1 MTENKNTELDPLWDI
16 IGEGLRCAAELRNY
30 LSVDEP
36 KYLLFAGQALDDCR
50 GYILY
55 ITLDEVKKA
64 SIHLMRLRDLLD
76 EKDEKEEAPQQS
88 ADDSRLDRLL
98 NTSLLEEQQMR
109 VRRLLEALVTLVLF
123 SSTNEQPYYRHL
135 LLLEDLNQSLS
146 WNKDLETF
154 WGQRSTNV
162 DDHIRSQ
169 VQWIRQVEGDVDL
182 SSCWYLPEHERK
194 PIKEPQK
201 LRPGYIL
208 SGFHSRFKEALPLM
222 TDTERIVA
230 GYTYD
235 WVFGSSSEAIHY
247 RSNRRD
253 YRPPEDPMFNV
264 KRLGMLIYLIL
275 DRCYHI
281 LGKPDAPRF
290 KRIFESLE
298 RSNSSASLHAATVG
312 TGEVG
317 DYVLVHGDIAQIMGI
332 KNSDYGY
339 RSYKVHYVAQRPK
352 PNIPDDWF
360 PAPYIQ
366 VFYAKK
372 RFDEKWASYVKSG
385 DLPEDIRSVLES
397 VTEEELQL
405 YLQQSMKDLWNIAIR
420 SKITRQQQKDAE

>member
-1 MTENKNTELDPLWDI
+1 MENKNTERDPLWDI
-16 IGEGLRCAAELRNY
+16 PIGEGLRCAAELRNY

-50 GYILY
+50 GYVLY
-55 ITLDEVKKA
+55 IALDEVKKA
-64 SIHLMRLRDLLD
+64 SIHLMRLRELL
-76 EKDEKEEAPQQS
+76 DEKEEAAQQS
-88 ADDSRLDRLL
+88 ADDSRLFRLV

-123 SSTNEQPYYRHL
+123 SSTDEQPYYRHL
-135 LLLEDLNQSLS
+135 LLLEDLEQSLS
-146 WNKDLETF
+146 ENNDLEIF

-162 DDHIRSQ
+162 DDHIRRQ
-169 VQWIRQVEGDVDL
+169 VQWIRQVEADVDL
-182 SSCWYLPEHERK
+182 SSCWYLRGPK
-194 PIKEPQK
+194 PIKEPEK
-201 LRPGYIL
+201 LEPGRIL
-208 SGFHSRFKEALPLM
+208 SSFRSRLKDALPLM
-222 TDTERIVA
+222 TDTERIIA

-235 WVFGSSSEAIHY
+235 WVYGSSSEAIHY

-253 YRPPEDPMFNV
+253 CRPPEDPMLNV
-264 KRLGMLIYLIL
+264 RRLGMLINLIL

-290 KRIFESLE
+290 KRISESLE
-298 RSNSSASLHAATVG
+298 RSNSSAILQAATVG

-317 DYVLVHGDIAQIMGI
+317 DYVLVHGDIAQIMET
-332 KNSDYGY
+332 KDSDYGY
-339 RSYKVHYVAQRPK
+339 RIYRVHYVARRPK
-352 PNIPDDWF
+352 QNIPDDWF

-372 RFDEKWASYVKSG
+372 RFDEKWASYVKSE

-397 VTEEELQL
+397 LTEEELQL
-405 YLQQSMKDLWNIAIR
+405 ALQQSLKDLWNIAIR
-420 SKITRQQQKDAE
+420 SKITRQQQKDVE

>member
-1 MTENKNTELDPLWDI
+1 MEKKSAERDPLWDI
-16 IGEGLRCAAELRNY
+16 PIGEGLRCAAELRSY
-30 LSVDEP
+30 LSIDER

-55 ITLDEVKKA
+55 SALDEVKKA
-64 SIHLMRLRDLLD
+64 SMHLMRLRELL
-76 EKDEKEEAPQQS
+76 DEKEEAPEQS
-88 ADDSRLDRLL
+88 VDDSRLARLL

-123 SSTNEQPYYRHL
+123 SSTDEQPYYRHL
-135 LLLEDLNQSLS
+135 LLIEDLEQSLS
-146 WNKDLETF
+146 WNRDLEAF

-162 DDHIRSQ
+162 DDHIRRQ
-169 VQWIRQVEGDVDL
+169 VEWIRQVEADVDL
-182 SSCWYLPEHERK
+182 SSCWYLRGPK
-194 PIKEPQK
+194 PIKEPEK
-201 LRPGYIL
+201 LEPGYIL
-208 SGFHSRFKEALPLM
+208 SSFRSRLKDALPLM
-222 TDTERIVA
+222 TDTERIIA

-235 WVFGSSSEAIHY
+235 WVYGSSSEAIHY

-264 KRLGMLIYLIL
+264 RRLGMLINLIL

-290 KRIFESLE
+290 KRISESLE
-298 RSNSSASLHAATVG
+298 RSNSSVILHAATVG

-317 DYVLVHGDIAQIMGI
+317 DYVLVHGDIARIMGI
-332 KNSDYGY
+332 KDSDYGY
-339 RSYKVHYVAQRPK
+339 RIYRVHYVARRPK
-352 PNIPDDWF
+352 QNIPDDWV

-372 RFDEKWASYVKSG
+372 RFDQKWASYVKSA
-385 DLPEDIRSVLES
+385 DLPGDMRAVLES
-397 VTEEELQL
+397 LTEEELQL
-405 YLQQSMKDLWNIAIR
+405 ALQRSMKDLWNVAVR
-420 SKITRQQQKDAE
+420 SKITRQRQKDAE